1 MRIEVAVSLLILTSA
16 LVRTQGADFYVS
28 TQGSDSNPGTTAQP
42 FRTITRAYSL
52 AAPGVMIHVLPGVYT
67 DYTKG
72 WGLHLGAS
80 GTAASPIVL
89 RSEVIGGA
97 VIDGQNAS
105 DRNEGIY
112 LDGSYNIVDGFE
124 IRGGPNGGISIW
136 GNGNQILNNEI
147 HHNGNPA
154 STSTNGKDGV
164 YSNQGTRDNIYL
176 ANSIHDN
183 GRTGSNLDHGLY
195 LCGANEIVLNNVLV
209 RNAATGLQIAGYT
222 TVSNMKVYNNVVAFN
237 GTSGVILWLAL
248 SGVDIRNN
256 IIYQNGS
263 LGINSWDAHGSGVVI
278 DHNLLFGNGSGN
290 YNFINGGSDY
300 SYTLGT
306 TISSAPLFVNS
317 TSAGFDPHLGA
328 GSPAI
333 NAGVNLSS
341 FFNTD
346 KDGVARSAS
355 GAWDLG
361 AYEYGFIDT
370 TSPTVSL
377 TGPANGTTVS
387 GTSVTVSA
395 NASDTVGVVGVQF
408 KLDGANLGAET
419 TSAPYS
425 VTWNTTTM
433 ANGSHTLSAVARDA
447 AGNQAT
453 ATPVTVGV
461 SNSVPTSLPT
471 ITVAATDT
479 SASRVGLDNGV
490 FTITRTGS
498 TASAL
503 VVNYSLGGTAMN
515 GTDYNTLSMSVM
527 IPAGAAS
534 ATITVVPTPSTSFV
548 SSKTATLT
556 LSANTAYTVGSASNA
571 AVSIA
576 GNNVS
581 ITSLHKVPGGITL
594 TWSSVAGKIYRVA
607 FKDNLTDPFT
617 DSIGNITAVSSS
629 TSWTDSTTGASKHRF
644 YLVYVTN

>member
-1 MRIEVAVSLLILTSA
+1 MRIEVTVSLLILTSA

-28 TQGSDSNPGTTAQP
+28 TQGSDANPGTTAQP
-42 FRTITRAYSL
+42 FRTIIRAYSL
-52 AAPGVMIHVLPGVYT
+52 AAPGVTIHVLPGVYT

-89 RSEVIGGA
+89 RSEIIGGA

-263 LGINSWDAHGSGVVI
+263 YGINSWDAHGSGVGI
-278 DHNLLFGNGSGN
+278 DHNLLFGNGSGD

-300 SYTLGT
+300 SYTRGT
-306 TISSAPLFVNS
+306 TISAAPLFMNS
-317 TSAGFDPHLGA
+317 TSAGFDPHLSA

-361 AYEYGFIDT
+361 AYRYRQPGRPAPPRGLRVVAYG
-370 TSPTVSL
+370 P
-377 TGPANGTTVS
+377 
-387 GTSVTVSA
+387 
-395 NASDTVGVVGVQF
+395 
-408 KLDGANLGAET
+408 
-419 TSAPYS
+419 
-425 VTWNTTTM
+425 
-433 ANGSHTLSAVARDA
+433 
-447 AGNQAT
+447 
-453 ATPVTVGV
+453 
-461 SNSVPTSLPT
+461 
-471 ITVAATDT
+471 
-479 SASRVGLDNGV
+479 
-490 FTITRTGS
+490 
-498 TASAL
+498 
-503 VVNYSLGGTAMN
+503 
-515 GTDYNTLSMSVM
+515 
-527 IPAGAAS
+527 
-534 ATITVVPTPSTSFV
+534 
-548 SSKTATLT
+548 
-556 LSANTAYTVGSASNA
+556 
-571 AVSIA
+571 
-576 GNNVS
+576 
-581 ITSLHKVPGGITL
+581 
-594 TWSSVAGKIYRVA
+594 
-607 FKDNLTDPFT
+607 
-617 DSIGNITAVSSS
+617 
-629 TSWTDSTTGASKHRF
+629 
-644 YLVYVTN
+644 